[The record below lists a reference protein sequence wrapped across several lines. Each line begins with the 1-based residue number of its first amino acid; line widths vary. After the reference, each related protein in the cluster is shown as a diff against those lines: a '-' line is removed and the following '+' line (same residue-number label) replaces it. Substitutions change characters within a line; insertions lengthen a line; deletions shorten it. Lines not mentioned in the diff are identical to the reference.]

1 VLRAFLQ
8 NLFRKRQAE
17 RDLDDELRSYFELTA
32 AEDIRNGIAP
42 ADALAKARHDHGGM
56 EQIKENVRDVRFG
69 VGLEIFMQDVRYAIR
84 GLRRNPSFAA
94 IAILTLALGI
104 GANTVI
110 FSVVNGVLLKP
121 LPYPQPDRLV
131 MLWESHPSYS
141 GLLTV
146 APANFYDWRQQ
157 SASFDKMAALDP
169 YPDFILTGAGEA
181 RRLAGAAVTAD
192 LFPLLGVRMALGRG
206 FRAAEDHVVVLSFAT
221 WQHSFGANPDIVG
234 TQVRLNDTGYTVTGV
249 LPRGFSL
256 VSKASDFQARSQ
268 FDVWTN
274 LGLVSPPDEWQRS
287 THPLCVYGRLKPGV
301 ALPKAQADLDRIA
314 RNLQRLYPD
323 ADKDH
328 GIVAVPLEDHVVAGV
343 RTALL
348 TLLAAVAMV
357 LLIACANIANLLL
370 TRAAARRNEIALRA
384 ALGASR
390 KRLAR
395 QLLTESAVLSLA
407 GSVLGFAFAFGSIP
421 ALIRYLPADLPR
433 ASEITIDGRVLAFTC
448 LLSLLTGVLFGLAPL
463 LPTRDSLRQSG
474 RGVTTGQSRLRSALI
489 VAQVSIA
496 MVLLTGA
503 GLMTKSLRTLL
514 QVSPGFRT
522 GHILTAR
529 ISLPPR
535 YANGYRFGVGQHLKI
550 SLFQR
555 ALAERVRALPGVQSV
570 AFASHLPLAGT
581 DNNWSFF
588 IEGRPPK
595 PLGVFDSTDYR
606 PVTAGYFE
614 TLGIAILRGRSFEA
628 SDDEDHGLV
637 VIINE
642 AMARA
647 FWPGEDPVGRRLR
660 FGGLE
665 WRMIVGIA
673 GDVHHRGL
681 GLGPT
686 PEMYIPWGQVPNIED
701 RPTIVMRSFVDPA
714 SLAGAVRKAL
724 AEVDSEVPMD
734 QVATMEQIVS
744 GSVGESRFRTVVLL
758 LFALLALFV
767 ASIGLYGVMSY
778 LVGQRTREFGIRI
791 AMGASRSAVLWQVLR
806 QGAELVLI
814 GLGVGLA
821 AAAVLGRLIKSLLYC
836 VTPLDAATLAG
847 VSILLA
853 TVALL
858 ASYMPARRAA
868 NADPM
873 EALRYE

>member
-1 VLRAFLQ
+1 
-8 NLFRKRQAE
+8 
-17 RDLDDELRSYFELTA
+17 
-32 AEDIRNGIAP
+32 
-42 ADALAKARHDHGGM
+42 M
-56 EQIKENVRDVRFG
+56 EQIKENIRDVRFG
-69 VGLEIFMQDVRYAIR
+69 VGFEIFIQDVRYAIR

-110 FSVVNGVLLKP
+110 FSVVNGILLKP

-157 SASFDKMAALDP
+157 SSSFDQMAALDP
-169 YPDFILTGAGEA
+169 YPDFILTGAGEP

-192 LFPLLGVRMALGRG
+192 LFPLLGVRMARGRG
-206 FRAAEDHVVVLSFAT
+206 FLPAEDHVVVLSFAT
-221 WQHSFGANPDIVG
+221 WQLSLGANPDIVG

-249 LPRGFSL
+249 LPRDFSL

-274 LGLVSPPDEWQRS
+274 LGLASPPDKWQRS
-287 THPLCVYGRLKPGV
+287 THPLCVYGRLKPGIP
-301 ALPKAQADLDRIA
+301 LQKAQADLDRIA
-314 RNLQRLYPD
+314 LNLQRLYPD

-328 GIVAVPLEDHVVAGV
+328 GIVAVRLEDHVVAGV

-357 LLIACANIANLLL
+357 LLNACANIANLLL

-395 QLLTESAVLSLA
+395 QLLTESALLSVA
-407 GSVLGFAFAFGSIP
+407 GSVLGFAFAFGSVP
-421 ALIRYLPADLPR
+421 ALVKHLPADLPR
-433 ASEITIDGRVLAFTC
+433 VSEITIDGRVLAFTC

-463 LPTRDSLRQSG
+463 LLTRDSLRQSG
-474 RGVTTGQSRLRSALI
+474 RRVITGQSRLRSTLI
-489 VAQVSIA
+489 VVQVSIA

-514 QVSPGFRT
+514 EVSPGFRT
-522 GHILTAR
+522 AHILTAR

-535 YANGYRFGVGQHLKI
+535 YANGYRFGVGQHRKI

-555 ALAERVRALPGVQSV
+555 ALAERVLALPGVQSV

-614 TLGIAILRGRSFEA
+614 TLGIPIVRGRSFES

-647 FWPGEDPVGRRLR
+647 FWPGENPMGRRLR
-660 FGGLE
+660 FGGLD
-665 WRMIVGIA
+665 WRTIVGVA

-686 PEMYIPWGQVPNIED
+686 PEMYIPWGQVPNVED
-701 RPTIVMRSFVDPA
+701 RPTIVVRSFIDPA
-714 SLAGAVRKAL
+714 GLAGAVRKAL
-724 AEVDSEVPMD
+724 AEVDPKVPMD
-734 QVATMEQIVS
+734 RVATMEQIVS
-744 GSVGESRFRTVVLL
+744 GSVGESRFRTAVFS

-791 AMGASRSAVLWQVLR
+791 AMGASRGAVLR
-806 QGAELVLI
+806 QVLQEGAKLAVI
-814 GLGVGLA
+814 GLGIGLA
-821 AAAVLGRLIKSLLYC
+821 AAALLGRLIESLLYG
-836 VTPLDAATLAG
+836 VTPLDAVTLAG

-853 TVALL
+853 AVALL
-858 ASYMPARRAA
+858 ATYIPAHRAA